1 RFVKRGTRRE
11 TRPHYTCIGESEFW
25 PVEMDT
31 EPDFPESAYRKQFID
46 RLERDL
52 SNFYPKA
59 GILKKEPSEVE
70 QYVYDKCLLK
80 EDYVRI
86 MEGIFDIIRAGKN
99 ECTPHH
105 SPQDS
110 WVEEAEE
117 IAGDEEVRE
126 DEDLEEGDEED
137 EEGKEEEEAED
148 GQNREM

>member
-1 RFVKRGTRRE
+1 RVVKRGTRRE

-25 PVEMDT
+25 HVEMDT

-52 SNFYPKA
+52 PNFYPKA

-86 MEGIFDIIRAGKN
+86 LEGIFDIIRAGKN

-110 WVEEAEE
+110 WVEEEE
-117 IAGDEEVRE
+117 ENGGEEMERRN
-126 DEDLEEGDEED
+126 EDLQEGT
-137 EEGKEEEEAED
+137 EEAED
-148 GQNREM
+148 GEEEEDVEDGQYQD